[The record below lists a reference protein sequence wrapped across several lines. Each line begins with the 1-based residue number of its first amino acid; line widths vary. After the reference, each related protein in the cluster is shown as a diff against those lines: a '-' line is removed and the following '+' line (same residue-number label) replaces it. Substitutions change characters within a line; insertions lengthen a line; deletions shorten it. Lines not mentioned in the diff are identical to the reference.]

1 MPKSMLLIMQ
11 LQTITLNWSN
21 CISTA
26 QQFAIY
32 NLHYKVIIS
41 ATVHPHFSPFSP
53 NTFAKFPPRCLA
65 NEVQN
70 QRDVHRNHKH
80 FGYSTIDSMAEWHLF

>member
-1 MPKSMLLIMQ
+1 MLLIMQ
-11 LQTITLNWSN
+11 LQTITQDRSN

-26 QQFAIY
+26 AHTHTQQFTIY

-41 ATVHPHFSPFSP
+41 ATVRPPSFSPQKP
-53 NTFAKFPPRCLA
+53 TAQFPQFCLA

-70 QRDVHRNHKH
+70 QRDVHRANSIWP
-80 FGYSTIDSMAEWHLF
+80 FDY